1 MQPNAMEI
9 GKSLDEANQLYKS
22 HSDLIEKLRV
32 KNTLFAIQISQ
43 HIKCF
48 CFLFFFTTNKVNKTK
63 CSFTFEQIRNIK
75 LSTTVKTLL

>member
-32 KNTLFAIQISQ
+32 KNTLFAIQIYQ

-48 CFLFFFTTNKVNKTK
+48 CFLFNA
-63 CSFTFEQIRNIK
+63 
-75 LSTTVKTLL
+75 VKKISDD